1 MILIEPDAYV
11 PRSALPKRELS
22 RFLMDACERVGLVGE
37 VTVLVTTDERMRELN
52 RTFRRKNKPTDVLSF
67 PAGPPAFAGQEVSGG
82 DLAISVDTARRQAES
97 LGHALLV
104 EVEILVLHGLLH
116 LSGMDHEQDTGQ
128 MGRREAKLRRE
139 FGLPAGLIQ
148 RSAKAVVVPTSAKR
162 DVGHPGSSSRN
173 RDAVPVRRTGKKT
186 AAAARAHA

>member
-22 RFLMDACERVGLVGE
+22 RFLMDACERVGLEGE

-52 RTFRRKNKPTDVLSF
+52 RTFRHKNKPTDVLSF
-67 PAGPPAFAGQEVSGG
+67 PAGPPAFEGQPVSGG
-82 DLAISVDTARRQAES
+82 DLAISIDMARQQAES

-104 EVEILVLHGLLH
+104 EVEILMLHGLLH

-128 MGRREAKLRRE
+128 MGRRESKLRRE
-139 FGLPAGLIQ
+139 FRLPAGLIQ
-148 RSAKAVVVPTSAKR
+148 RSASTSQKR
-162 DVGHPGSSSRN
+162 DVRHP
-173 RDAVPVRRTGKKT
+173 VPVRRAAKRT
-186 AAAARAHA
+186 AAARAQA